1 MTPAEFFDLDSTDP
15 GRLRDLIKAAK
26 NLPREQLDSLTL
38 IARSLKDGN
47 DCAGNKKRAP
57 KRELFLRPFTNN
69 SHLNLYKTLDESL

>member
-1 MTPAEFFDLDSTDP
+1 MTVFFYICDYLGVTPAEFFDLDSTEP

-47 DCAGNKKRAP
+47 DWRRK
-57 KRELFLRPFTNN
+57 
-69 SHLNLYKTLDESL
+69 